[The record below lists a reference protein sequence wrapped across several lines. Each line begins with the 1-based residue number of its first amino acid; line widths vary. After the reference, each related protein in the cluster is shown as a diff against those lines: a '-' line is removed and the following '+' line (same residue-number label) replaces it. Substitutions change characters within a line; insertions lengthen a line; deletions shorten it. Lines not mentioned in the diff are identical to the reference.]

1 MSTIRV
7 VIADDDD
14 EVRDALGEVLGAD
27 ARFAV
32 VGTARTGD
40 EAVSLASVCEPDVVL
55 LDVRMPGGGPEA
67 ARRLTTG
74 PGSLPAVVAVS
85 ADTGVASIVAMVR
98 AGAVGYLTKGRLGD
112 LNDLVA
118 RCATGQVV
126 LAAPGAADAM
136 RQLLADA
143 PGGDRTDV
151 G

>member
-14 EVRDALGEVLGAD
+14 EVRDALGEVVGAD

-40 EAVSLASVCEPDVVL
+40 EAVSVAAVSSPDVVL

-67 ARRLTTG
+67 ARRLTASGG
-74 PGSLPAVVAVS
+74 PVVVAVS
-85 ADTGVASIVAMVR
+85 AHTGATSIVAMVR

-112 LNDLVA
+112 LTDLVA
-118 RCATGQVV
+118 RCAAGQVV

-136 RQLLADA
+136 RQLLAGA
-143 PGGDRTDV
+143 PGADPTDV